1 MVSSF
6 IFLLILLPE
15 RLVFLNGKAYKIIL
29 PLFSFKKTIPI
40 QNIEGTPFKTT
51 LAES

>member
-29 PLFSFKKTIPI
+29 PLFSFKTNNSHSKH
-40 QNIEGTPFKTT
+40 
-51 LAES
+51 